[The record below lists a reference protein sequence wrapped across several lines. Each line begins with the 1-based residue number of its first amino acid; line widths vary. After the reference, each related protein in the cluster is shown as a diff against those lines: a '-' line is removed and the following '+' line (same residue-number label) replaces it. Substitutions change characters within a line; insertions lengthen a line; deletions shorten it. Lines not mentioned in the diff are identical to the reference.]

1 MSTTLFLILRVLHV
15 LLAAIWIGATVFMT
29 FLVMP
34 VLEASGPAGG
44 QVMMGLNRKGITT
57 FFAVLGGTT
66 VVTGIYLFWRF
77 TGGFD
82 PEISRSDAGMAF
94 GIGGLAGIIAV
105 IVGGSVVSRSAK
117 KVVELMEQAMKLP
130 EGSQKA
136 ALMQQA
142 GALRERMKSASSVVL
157 VMQVIAL
164 VLMAL
169 GHYI

>member
-1 MSTTLFLILRVLHV
+1 MNTALFLTLRVLHV

-34 VLEASGPAGG
+34 VVEAAGPAGG
-44 QVMMGLNRKGITT
+44 QVMIGLNRKGLTA
-57 FFAVLGGTT
+57 FFGALGGLT
-66 VVTGIYLFWRF
+66 VLTGLYLFWRF
-77 TGGFD
+77 TSGFD
-82 PEISRSDAGMAF
+82 PEISRTRAGMAF
-94 GIGGLAGIIAV
+94 GIGGVAGIIAV
-105 IVGGSVVSRSAK
+105 IIGGSIVGRSAK
-117 KVVELMEQAMKLP
+117 KVMELMEQAMKVP
-130 EGSQKA
+130 EAQRG

-142 GALRERMKSASSVVL
+142 GVLRQRMKSAGTIVL